1 MKGSERE
8 RGGKKALMEKQN
20 IFPTCMK
27 TRSVN
32 TSKNTHE
39 HLLSNYRLLCVIMKD
54 SRLART
60 QTPQH
65 DDLVSTAPE
74 SFFPQMLGF
83 MHTWIK
89 TCLSLWWGGNLTR
102 SFFSFHHLSTF
113 TLLTGVTSGMWMSQ
127 IQTAHTFHSC
137 CVKCKMAPG
146 SWYRWQNHQT
156 DWKSQQMKS
165 RVVVLLLQQSM
176 LKNLK
181 RVQTHT
187 QTLPLSLHPS
197 MLC

>member
-1 MKGSERE
+1 MSAAVFSACGVSAAHSRLWNQDNSKRWNQKTLAGNIERPDAVKAMKDSERE

-60 QTPQH
+60 QTPQR

-146 SWYRWQNHQT
+146 SWYRWQNH
-156 DWKSQQMKS
+156 
-165 RVVVLLLQQSM
+165 
-176 LKNLK
+176 
-181 RVQTHT
+181 
-187 QTLPLSLHPS
+187 
-197 MLC
+197 

>member
-1 MKGSERE
+1 MSAAVFSACGVSAAHSRLWNQDNSKRWNQKTLAGNIERPDAVKAMKDSERE

-27 TRSVN
+27 TRSVD

-39 HLLSNYRLLCVIMKD
+39 HLLSNYWLLCVIMKD

-60 QTPQH
+60 QTPQR

-102 SFFSFHHLSTF
+102 TFFFLPSSFYIHSLNRRHIWNVNVTDSDSAHISF
-113 TLLTGVTSGMWMSQ
+113 LLCEM
-127 IQTAHTFHSC
+127 
-137 CVKCKMAPG
+137 
-146 SWYRWQNHQT
+146 
-156 DWKSQQMKS
+156 
-165 RVVVLLLQQSM
+165 
-176 LKNLK
+176 
-181 RVQTHT
+181 
-187 QTLPLSLHPS
+187 
-197 MLC
+197 